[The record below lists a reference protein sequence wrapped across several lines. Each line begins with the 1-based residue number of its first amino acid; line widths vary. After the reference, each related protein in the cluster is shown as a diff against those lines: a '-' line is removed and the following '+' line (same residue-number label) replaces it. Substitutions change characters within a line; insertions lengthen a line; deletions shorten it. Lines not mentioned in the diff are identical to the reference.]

1 MLPDAH
7 RRRDLQTVLCRETS
21 PDIGLQKVS
30 CLEWNTDRFRVRVA
44 DFFSEGG
51 SAFKLRC

>member
-30 CLEWNTDRFRVRVA
+30 CLEWNTDRFRVRFA
-44 DFFSEGG
+44 DFVSEGG
-51 SAFKLRC
+51 SALKLRC